1 MQRRLI
7 AICLCLIA
15 SALAGTLGS
24 TLGAS
29 AATSSYVI
37 EGLTLGEQ
45 FRPERDYQCKPS
57 IQFTD
62 VTWCLRR
69 KPGRAVRGSFMSS
82 TSILQGPNGAIG
94 YVNREVEPAF
104 FGDDDMQT
112 EITRLTAKL
121 GERARVMRLPPRPGL
136 PNAVIASWGAV
147 ELEQLDD
154 DVVETL
160 AGEST
165 PRLGLLVDYL
175 NDIKRSAQLRLP
187 IFRLGGG
194 AGYLWSAS
202 SDDDGRGHLRFLIID
217 ASILAPGKASKPVAS
232 APPAPAAAP
241 APEAEKP
248 TGSLPPVANVATRPV
263 ANVATKTA
271 KLPIERAPAD
281 PPKERSAVPKVAAL
295 ASEASGQRGNS
306 ISARGGH
313 SPESGSSARAAT
325 AVVAPDKDKA
335 RLAALPSEAKVPTV
349 DATEKSWSVG
359 ERIMF
364 GLAALAV
371 LALVLAMRLQRR
383 DLQQRQLRAAG
394 LKADLRARLGRTEL
408 RDVPGHAD
416 DALVPAGATA
426 AAVPTVF
433 GTLRAYVSAAIFLT
447 IAISIYLGSQNPG
460 AIKHFIAHLSHA
472 RVIATP

>member
-15 SALAGTLGS
+15 SVLAGTLGS

-104 FGDDDMQT
+104 FGDDEMQN

-160 AGEST
+160 AGEAT

-202 SDDDGRGHLRFLIID
+202 SDDGGRGHLRSLIID
-217 ASILAPGKASKPVAS
+217 ASILAPGKVSKPAAPS
-232 APPAPAAAP
+232 ALPAPAAAP

-248 TGSLPPVANVATRPV
+248 TGSLPPVANVAS
-263 ANVATKTA
+263 KTA
-271 KLPIERAPAD
+271 KLQIERAPAE
-281 PPKERSAVPKVAAL
+281 PPKERSAVPKVAAP
-295 ASEASGQRGNS
+295 AAIAPEKDKGRGHS
-306 ISARGGH
+306 VSARAGH
-313 SPESGSSARAAT
+313 SPEPGSSARAELRSD
-325 AVVAPDKDKA
+325 VEAPA
-335 RLAALPSEAKVPTV
+335 V
-349 DATEKSWSVG
+349 DAKEKSWSGG

-408 RDVPGHAD
+408 RDVPGHAA
-416 DALVPAGATA
+416 DALAPAGAPA
-426 AAVPTVF
+426 PVVPTVF

-447 IAISIYLGSQNPG
+447 IALSIYLGSQN
-460 AIKHFIAHLSHA
+460 
-472 RVIATP
+472 

>member
-69 KPGRAVRGSFMSS
+69 KPGRAVRGSFVSS

-154 DVVETL
+154 DVVETI
-160 AGEST
+160 AGETT

-202 SDDDGRGHLRFLIID
+202 SDDGGRGHLRFLIID

-241 APEAEKP
+241 APQTEKP

-271 KLPIERAPAD
+271 KLQIERAPAA
-281 PPKERSAVPKVAAL
+281 PPKEQSAVPKVAAL
-295 ASEASGQRGNS
+295 ASEASGQRGHS
-306 ISARGGH
+306 TSALR
-313 SPESGSSARAAT
+313 
-325 AVVAPDKDKA
+325 
-335 RLAALPSEAKVPTV
+335 SEAEAPTV
-349 DATEKSWSVG
+349 DTKEKSWSLG

-383 DLQQRQLRAAG
+383 DLEQRQQRAAG
-394 LKADLRARLGRTEL
+394 MKADLRARLGRTGL
-408 RDVPGHAD
+408 RDVPRHAA
-416 DALVPAGATA
+416 DALPPDGATA
-426 AAVPTVF
+426 PAIPTVF
-433 GTLRAYVSAAIFLT
+433 GTLRAYVSVAFFLT
-447 IAISIYLGSQNPG
+447 IAVSIYLGSQNPA

>member
-69 KPGRAVRGSFMSS
+69 KPGRAVRGSFVSS

-121 GERARVMRLPPRPGL
+121 GDRARVMRLPQRPGL

-160 AGEST
+160 AGEAT

-187 IFRLGGG
+187 IFRLGGS

-202 SDDDGRGHLRFLIID
+202 SDDGGRGHLRFLIID
-217 ASILAPGKASKPVAS
+217 ASILAPGKASKPAPP
-232 APPAPAAAP
+232 APPAPAAAV
-241 APEAEKP
+241 EAEKP
-248 TGSLPPVANVATRPV
+248 TGSLPPAANVATRPV

-271 KLPIERAPAD
+271 KLQIERAPAA
-281 PPKERSAVPKVAAL
+281 PPKEQSAMPKVAAPAAIAPEKDKGRIAAL
-295 ASEASGQRGNS
+295 ASEASGQRGHS
-306 ISARGGH
+306 TSALR
-313 SPESGSSARAAT
+313 
-325 AVVAPDKDKA
+325 
-335 RLAALPSEAKVPTV
+335 SEAEAPTV
-349 DATEKSWSVG
+349 DAKEKSWSLG

-383 DLQQRQLRAAG
+383 DLEQRQQRAAG
-394 LKADLRARLGRTEL
+394 MKADLRARLGRTEL
-408 RDVPGHAD
+408 RDVPPHAA
-416 DALVPAGATA
+416 DALPPDGATA
-426 AAVPTVF
+426 PAIPTVF
-433 GTLRAYVSAAIFLT
+433 GTLRAYVSVAFFLT
-447 IAISIYLGSQNPG
+447 IAVSIYLGSQNPA